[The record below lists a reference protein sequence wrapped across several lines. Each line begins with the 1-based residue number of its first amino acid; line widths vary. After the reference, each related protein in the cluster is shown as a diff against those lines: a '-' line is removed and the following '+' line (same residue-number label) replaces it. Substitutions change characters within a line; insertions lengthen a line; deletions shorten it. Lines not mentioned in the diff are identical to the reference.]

1 MENININISQRQINK
16 IFGFDFGKKVVS
28 YQYTAISNLPHYI
41 SNSECTFD
49 TFNYIH
55 TDEITIEFKII

>member
-1 MENININISQRQINK
+1 MKNININISQKQINK
-16 IFGFDFGKKVVS
+16 IFGFGYGEKVVS
-28 YQYTAISNLPHYI
+28 YQYTTISNLPHYT

-49 TFNYIH
+49 AFNYIH